1 MGAGPAGSRL
11 GLGAGGRGRGRG
23 GAVTQTRGGRVTAR
37 VARQPSSKRK
47 NYVMYNYYGSHR
59 RAPCVC
65 GGRQASRDLHLFSS
79 L

>member
-1 MGAGPAGSRL
+1 MRPREYENIASEL
-11 GLGAGGRGRGRG
+11 TLGAGGGAGVRSSRPRG
-23 GAVTQTRGGRVTAR
+23 GR
-37 VARQPSSKRK
+37 VARQPSSKQSKRK

-65 GGRQASRDLHLFSS
+65 GGRQASRDLHRFSS